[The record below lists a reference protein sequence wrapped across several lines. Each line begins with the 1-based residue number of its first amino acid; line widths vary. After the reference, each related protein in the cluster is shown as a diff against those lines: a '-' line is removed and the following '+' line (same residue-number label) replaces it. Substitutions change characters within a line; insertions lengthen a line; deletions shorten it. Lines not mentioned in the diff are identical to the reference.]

1 MAATLAEQL
10 ASVQAMIAKIEAG
23 AQSVTA
29 EDGRSVTRPNLQA
42 LYDREKQLLRRVD
55 YESTHGKTLA
65 EF

>member
-1 MAATLAEQL
+1 
-10 ASVQAMIAKIEAG
+10 MIAKIEAG